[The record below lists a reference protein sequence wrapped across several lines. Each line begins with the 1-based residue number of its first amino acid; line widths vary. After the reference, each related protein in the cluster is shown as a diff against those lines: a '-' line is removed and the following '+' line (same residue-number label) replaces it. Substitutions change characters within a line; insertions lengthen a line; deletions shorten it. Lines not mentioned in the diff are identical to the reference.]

1 MDDAKRPQQLRLA
14 VIFLGPPGAGK
25 GTQAKKLAAKCGV
38 PHLSTGDMFREHV
51 MQDTELG
58 RLAKPIMHAGGLVP
72 DELVLGMVADRLKRQ
87 DCERGF
93 VFDGFPRTLP
103 QADQLGKI
111 LAEHGFGKPI
121 VIHFVVDRD
130 EILRRLTGRR
140 MCRDCG
146 AIYHQYSNPPRV
158 PGICDNDGSTLYQR
172 VDDSEE
178 VIGPRLD
185 AFFKQTEPLVKYY
198 RDQGVLADIEA
209 AGEVE
214 TVARSVR
221 AAVAAAKSKAQ

>member
-1 MDDAKRPQQLRLA
+1 MDDVKSPQPRLA

-25 GTQAKKLAAKCGV
+25 GTQAKMLAQRCGV

-51 MQDTELG
+51 VKDTELG
-58 RLAKPIMHAGGLVP
+58 RLAKPIMHSGGLVP
-72 DELVLGMVADRLKRQ
+72 DELVLGMVADRIKRD

-103 QADQLGKI
+103 QADSLGNI
-111 LAEHGFGKPI
+111 LADGGFRKPI
-121 VIHFVVDRD
+121 VVHFVVNRD
-130 EILRRLTGRR
+130 EVLKRLTGRR
-140 MCRDCG
+140 MCRTCG

-158 PGICDNDGSTLYQR
+158 PGICDNDGSTLFQR

-198 RDQGVLADIEA
+198 REQGVLTDIDA
-209 AGEVE
+209 AAEVE

-221 AAVAAAKSKAQ
+221 AAVGAAKSKGQ